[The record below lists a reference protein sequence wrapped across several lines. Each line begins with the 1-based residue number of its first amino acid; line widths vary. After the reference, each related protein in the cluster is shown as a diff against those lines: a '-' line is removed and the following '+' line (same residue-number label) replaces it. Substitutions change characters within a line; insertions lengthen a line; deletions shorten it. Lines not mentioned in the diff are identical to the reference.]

1 MLFGKKII
9 AVCLAGIHDETNI
22 KLISRLNEALVP
34 QEYRLLVFNIGT
46 DLNWNKENEDSEILV
61 FDLIDYDT
69 TDTII
74 ILDEQIKD
82 RHLSERIISKAKKKN
97 VQVIVIDGNYEG
109 CVNIRFDYRAGF
121 EMLVRHVMEE
131 HAPETVHFI
140 AGFRGNS
147 FSEQRIEVFKN
158 IIEAY
163 GIRFDESMVSYGDFW
178 AMPAIKATKKLIDE
192 ERVPRAIICANDIM
206 AISVIGMLEKNGYK
220 VPDDVIVTGFDGIEA
235 VHLTKPEITTCYC
248 NHSILIDKAIESI
261 LNGESDKDC
270 FVVPEL
276 LILES
281 CGCNNTQK
289 NNIFDNP
296 EILNGRFYKYQE
308 DARILMQMAESM
320 QGYESVEDVSE
331 NMRNRVMK
339 HTCIILNNWC
349 KESSINPICRSHS
362 GIDDDMFMF
371 FESRDGLPHDIYDFS
386 RQDYVPALEKLF
398 ERKAPI
404 IFTELDYMNVPLGYV
419 CFFYKCCDSI
429 YYKKIPQIVSAL
441 NNGIGGW
448 MNQRHQRYLTNRV
461 EHIYEHD
468 ALTGLYNRLGF
479 GKRLEKIIDE
489 LRGDPLTVIM
499 TDLDGLKQIN
509 DNYGHVA
516 GDMAIHTVA
525 NALKESCPENAL
537 CVRFGGDEMLAVIKG
552 ECDAQQIRAKFQQ
565 YLLDY
570 NSRHEVPY
578 KVSSSMGILQIRDK
592 EIDDFD
598 TIFKMADKLMYEEKN
613 NKKMSEVL

>member
-1 MLFGKKII
+1 
-9 AVCLAGIHDETNI
+9 
-22 KLISRLNEALVP
+22 
-34 QEYRLLVFNIGT
+34 
-46 DLNWNKENEDSEILV
+46 
-61 FDLIDYDT
+61 
-69 TDTII
+69 
-74 ILDEQIKD
+74 
-82 RHLSERIISKAKKKN
+82 
-97 VQVIVIDGNYEG
+97 
-109 CVNIRFDYRAGF
+109 
-121 EMLVRHVMEE
+121 
-131 HAPETVHFI
+131 
-140 AGFRGNS
+140 
-147 FSEQRIEVFKN
+147 
-158 IIEAY
+158 
-163 GIRFDESMVSYGDFW
+163 
-178 AMPAIKATKKLIDE
+178 
-192 ERVPRAIICANDIM
+192 
-206 AISVIGMLEKNGYK
+206 
-220 VPDDVIVTGFDGIEA
+220 
-235 VHLTKPEITTCYC
+235 
-248 NHSILIDKAIESI
+248 
-261 LNGESDKDC
+261 
-270 FVVPEL
+270 
-276 LILES
+276 
-281 CGCNNTQK
+281 
-289 NNIFDNP
+289 
-296 EILNGRFYKYQE
+296 
-308 DARILMQMAESM
+308 MQMAESM

-578 KVSSSMGILQIRDK
+578 KVSSSMGILQVRDK